1 VFQIF
6 SLEAVLRQTP
16 LALQLL
22 RLPLQTPL
30 LLLEVSTI
38 LSHAYLLSLDELR
51 LPLLGKPLL
60 LHLLLPVPF
69 SLRLP
74 LVHLDLRLPLLC
86 AFLLLTAAQFLLA
99 LDREVL
105 LLLFSVVQFL
115 LTLVLR
121 SLPIL
126 FKLLLLPL
134 CAFPLLSAQLLTA
147 LVGDT
152 FLFVSLVAI

>member
-1 VFQIF
+1 M
-6 SLEAVLRQTP
+6 
-16 LALQLL
+16 
-22 RLPLQTPL
+22 
-30 LLLEVSTI
+30 
-38 LSHAYLLSLDELR
+38 R

-86 AFLLLTAAQFLLA
+86 AFLLLTAQLLLA
-99 LDREVL
+99 LDREAL
-105 LLLFSVVQFL
+105 LLLFSAVQFL
-115 LTLVLR
+115 LRLVLR

>member
-1 VFQIF
+1 M
-6 SLEAVLRQTP
+6 
-16 LALQLL
+16 
-22 RLPLQTPL
+22 
-30 LLLEVSTI
+30 
-38 LSHAYLLSLDELR
+38 R

-86 AFLLLTAAQFLLA
+86 AFLLLTAQLLLA
-99 LDREVL
+99 LDREAL
-105 LLLFSVVQFL
+105 LLLFSAVEFL

>member
-1 VFQIF
+1 
-6 SLEAVLRQTP
+6 
-16 LALQLL
+16 
-22 RLPLQTPL
+22 
-30 LLLEVSTI
+30 
-38 LSHAYLLSLDELR
+38 LR

-86 AFLLLTAAQFLLA
+86 AFLLLTAQLLLA
-99 LDREVL
+99 LDREAL
-105 LLLFSVVQFL
+105 LLRFSAVQFL

-126 FKLLLLPL
+126 FKLPLLPL

-152 FLFVSLVAI
+152 FLFVSLAI

>member
-1 VFQIF
+1 
-6 SLEAVLRQTP
+6 
-16 LALQLL
+16 
-22 RLPLQTPL
+22 
-30 LLLEVSTI
+30 
-38 LSHAYLLSLDELR
+38 LR

-86 AFLLLTAAQFLLA
+86 AFLLLTAQLLLA
-99 LDREVL
+99 LDREAL
-105 LLLFSVVQFL
+105 LLLFSAVQFL

-134 CAFPLLSAQLLTA
+134 CGFPLLSAQLLTA

-152 FLFVSLVAI
+152 FLFVSLAI

>member
-1 VFQIF
+1 
-6 SLEAVLRQTP
+6 
-16 LALQLL
+16 
-22 RLPLQTPL
+22 
-30 LLLEVSTI
+30 
-38 LSHAYLLSLDELR
+38 LR

-86 AFLLLTAAQFLLA
+86 AFLLLTAQLLLA
-99 LDREVL
+99 LDREAL
-105 LLLFSVVQFL
+105 LLLFSAVQFL
-115 LTLVLR
+115 LRLVLR
-121 SLPIL
+121 SMPIL
-126 FKLLLLPL
+126 FKLPLLPL

-152 FLFVSLVAI
+152 FLFVSLAI

>member
-1 VFQIF
+1 M
-6 SLEAVLRQTP
+6 
-16 LALQLL
+16 
-22 RLPLQTPL
+22 
-30 LLLEVSTI
+30 
-38 LSHAYLLSLDELR
+38 R

-86 AFLLLTAAQFLLA
+86 AFLLLTAQLLLA
-99 LDREVL
+99 LDREAL
-105 LLLFSVVQFL
+105 LLLFSAVQFL
-115 LTLVLR
+115 LRLVLR

-126 FKLLLLPL
+126 FKLPLLPL

-152 FLFVSLVAI
+152 FLFVSLAV

>member
-1 VFQIF
+1 
-6 SLEAVLRQTP
+6 
-16 LALQLL
+16 
-22 RLPLQTPL
+22 
-30 LLLEVSTI
+30 
-38 LSHAYLLSLDELR
+38 
-51 LPLLGKPLL
+51 
-60 LHLLLPVPF
+60 LLLPVPF